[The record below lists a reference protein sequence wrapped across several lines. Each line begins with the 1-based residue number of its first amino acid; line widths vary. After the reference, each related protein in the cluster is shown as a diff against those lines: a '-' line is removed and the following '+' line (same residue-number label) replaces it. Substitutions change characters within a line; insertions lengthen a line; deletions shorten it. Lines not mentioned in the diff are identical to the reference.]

1 MPVRFFVEERIDHKK
16 GDRYGAVGA
25 YEFIRTRVS
34 TSAGESQAFVL
45 KPRDPALGNK
55 TLVFEVIRENKFAD
69 PNNGNLLLAGFTF
82 VSLVWK
88 DPKTAPVAAKEVLD
102 FLRVTGGPM
111 LLGDQRQFL
120 KRTIVVDGTGWVAPF
135 VGAGMNKGT
144 KNVPLIDAAVLAGAD
159 KPEGIQVVQ
168 APRPQA
174 YGQLIKLQ
182 EPLQSK

>member
-55 TLVFEVIRENKFAD
+55 TLVFEVIPENKFAD

-120 KRTIVVDGTGWVAPF
+120 K
-135 VGAGMNKGT
+135 
-144 KNVPLIDAAVLAGAD
+144 
-159 KPEGIQVVQ
+159 
-168 APRPQA
+168 
-174 YGQLIKLQ
+174 
-182 EPLQSK
+182 